1 MKTSNNKIIFSLYKY
16 FMKLE
21 FPEKKHEKEYLE
33 MIQEFTDNKEVII
46 PWAANLK
53 EGETYDDFLVRIKR
67 DMETGNPKY
76 DFAKSSLYYLIDDKE
91 KIVWIEAIRPI
102 LSEALRYDGG
112 NIGYGIRP
120 SERRKGYATIW
131 LTLALQ
137 KCKDLWLEKALLTC
151 GKNNI
156 WSSKTMIK
164 NWWIRDSEYENKW
177 IIQERYRIPIK

>member
-1 MKTSNNKIIFSLYKY
+1 
-16 FMKLE
+16 MKLE

-76 DFAKSSLYYLIDDKE
+76 DFAKSSLYFLIDDKE

-102 LSEALRYDGG
+102 SAKHWDTME
-112 NIGYGIRP
+112 GILDTVLDQVK
-120 SERRKGYATIW
+120 EE
-131 LTLALQ
+131 
-137 KCKDLWLEKALLTC
+137 KD
-151 GKNNI
+151 
-156 WSSKTMIK
+156 MQQF
-164 NWWIRDSEYENKW
+164 DS
-177 IIQERYRIPIK
+177 P